1 MIHSIVERLESGY
14 KRREIADVINDGEF
28 QGLVSAF
35 RSSTHKMC
43 TENATFAFW
52 STYLSMVENVLLLT
66 RATRT
71 GNWDLHLSII
81 KRILPWTFAYDRPN
95 YARYLSAYYL
105 EMCDLPK
112 THPSAYAA
120 FSSGEFAVQRQDRYG
135 FSQVECDMC
144 IEQTCNRDAKTK
156 GGLIGFTTNHGAV
169 LRWLLTQHRCSAI
182 TNECKAMAGKEDEA
196 RLRKDLDQ
204 SRIERDEKDVEA
216 IVSTIRSMVNP
227 FNVEGTDLLHLT
239 SGVVASEKVKSDLL
253 RAEEVDISSFSSF
266 CKERLQKESDAFF
279 EPI

>member
-1 MIHSIVERLESGY
+1 MAYLACIGKRFKDAGLTDIIIEAGVIAKGSVNGVMNGHHYNRSMRVHKLMLDALCKLQWEAYVENLSAEEKVVIHSIVERLELGY

-35 RSSTHKMC
+35 RSFTHKMC

-71 GNWDLHLSII
+71 GNWDLHISII
-81 KRILPWTFAYDRPN
+81 KRILPWMFAYDRPN

-156 GGLIGFTTNHGAV
+156 GGLIGFTSNHGAV

-182 TNECKAMAGKEDEA
+182 TNECKAMA
-196 RLRKDLDQ
+196 
-204 SRIERDEKDVEA
+204 EK
-216 IVSTIRSMVNP
+216 RM
-227 FNVEGTDLLHLT
+227 
-239 SGVVASEKVKSDLL
+239 
-253 RAEEVDISSFSSF
+253 R
-266 CKERLQKESDAFF
+266 
-279 EPI
+279 